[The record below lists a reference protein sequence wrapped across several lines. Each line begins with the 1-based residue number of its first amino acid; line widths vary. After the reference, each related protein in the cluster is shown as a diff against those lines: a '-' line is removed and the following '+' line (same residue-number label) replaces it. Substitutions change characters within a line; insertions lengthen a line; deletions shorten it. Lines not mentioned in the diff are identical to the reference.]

1 MKKSIILSLLTFMSI
16 SLSAQEPV
24 QVDGYWYTINSGDN
38 TAELIKDQVN
48 KDGYTGNVVIPDEI
62 KTTNGVTYKVT
73 GIGERAFC
81 GCKILSVTI
90 GNNVFLWG
98 EHAFSYSTVASAIIG
113 GEYDENAYMGKIG
126 NFAFYACENLTSVV
140 IGDNVSGIGKQA
152 FQNCPNLNYVVLGKR
167 LSSIG
172 ASAFFDCE
180 KLTDFYCKGDVSPDE
195 DWDWEFRRRLPFFQK
210 ERVGSMSLHVPETRA
225 GNYNNSIWSSFGET
239 DEMESDVLPI
249 CATPEISYASGT
261 VSFTCETEGVEYN
274 SSVEYV
280 NNEFNNV
287 SEYPAPAS
295 FKVKVVAVK
304 KGCLPSEV
312 AEREFALES
321 YVDVNTG
328 DYRQGD
334 VNRDGKVNV
343 GDHVTLTNIILDQA
357 K

>member
-24 QVDGYWYTINSGDN
+24 QVDGYWYTTGYYDGGARLEKDPINNNGYSGD
-38 TAELIKDQVN
+38 
-48 KDGYTGNVVIPDEI
+48 VVIPDVVKI
-62 KTTNGVTYKVT
+62 NGVDYNVT
-73 GIGERAFC
+73 SIGPRAFC
-81 GCKILSVTI
+81 GCKILSVTM
-90 GNNVFLWG
+90 GKNVTTIYS
-98 EHAFSYSTVASAIIG
+98 HAFSYSTVASVMIG
-113 GEYDENAYMGKIG
+113 EGVQNISDY
-126 NFAFYACENLTSVV
+126 AFYACDNLASVV
-140 IGDNVSGIGKQA
+140 IGDNVYSIGRQA
-152 FQNCPNLNYVVLGKR
+152 FQNCPSLSSAILGKNLR
-167 LSSIG
+167 YIG
-172 ASAFFDCE
+172 ASAFVDCKNLKDIYCLGASSPSQSGGRIIE
-180 KLTDFYCKGDVSPDE
+180 DSKVNSLT
-195 DWDWEFRRRLPFFQK
+195 
-210 ERVGSMSLHVPETRA
+210 LHVPVA
-225 GNYNNSIWSSFGET
+225 NSGNYNSYPWSAFGEKET
-239 DEMESDVLPI
+239 MESDVLPI

-261 VSFTCETEGVEYN
+261 VSFTCATEGVEYN